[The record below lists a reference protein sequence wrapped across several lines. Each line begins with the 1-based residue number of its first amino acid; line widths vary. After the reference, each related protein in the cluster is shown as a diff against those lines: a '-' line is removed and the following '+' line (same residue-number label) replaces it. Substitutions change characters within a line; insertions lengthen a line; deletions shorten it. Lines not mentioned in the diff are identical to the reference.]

1 MIQAVFDN
9 LYVAMACG
17 SDVGLESYPYAY
29 FVNPDKSYLNKIVC
43 VSECP
48 K

>member
-1 MIQAVFDN
+1 
-9 LYVAMACG
+9 MACG
-17 SDVGLESYPYAY
+17 SDVGLEIYPYAY

-48 K
+48 KQLPNGTSNLKNL